1 MGEPGVAVAAGVRLP
16 QPRPDV
22 VGAIVL
28 NAEGCAFVRSAA
40 RDTLIR
46 DVVAAALSVHNGLTE
61 ETPG

>member
-1 MGEPGVAVAAGVRLP
+1 MGEPGVAVAAEP

-28 NAEGCAFVRSAA
+28 NAQGRAFVQFRSA
-40 RDTLIR
+40 RTLIR